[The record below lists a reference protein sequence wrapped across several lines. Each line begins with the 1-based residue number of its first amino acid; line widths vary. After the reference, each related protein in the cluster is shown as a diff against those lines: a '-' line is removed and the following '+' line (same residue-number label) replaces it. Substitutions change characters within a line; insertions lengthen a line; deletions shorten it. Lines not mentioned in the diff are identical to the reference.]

1 MSVLAM
7 IIYTLVSIPVWP
19 LCVAAVLHVML
30 MNIKA
35 RKEERRMAKLHGQ
48 AY

>member
-7 IIYTLVSIPVWP
+7 IIYTVVSDPVWP

-35 RKEERRMAKLHGQ
+35 RKEERRMAKLYGQ